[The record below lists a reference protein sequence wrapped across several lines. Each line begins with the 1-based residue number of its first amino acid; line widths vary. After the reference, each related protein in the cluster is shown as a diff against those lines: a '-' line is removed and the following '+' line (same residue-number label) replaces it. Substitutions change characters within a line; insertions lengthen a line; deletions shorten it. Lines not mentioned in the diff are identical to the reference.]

1 MSGIYAGQMAGD
13 EHASSEAGPGAVVPS
28 FSDLTALPDL
38 SHDRARAGPVRER
51 RPVYVDLLPPCNAG
65 CPAGE
70 NIQAWLA
77 HAAAGRHEQAWRQ
90 LVADNPLAA
99 IHGRVCYH
107 PCENV
112 CNRGHLDSSVS
123 IHSVERFLG
132 DLACERG
139 WRFEAPAP
147 TGKRVLVVGAGP
159 SGLSAAYHLARLGH
173 QVEVRDAGAA
183 PGGMM
188 RYGIPS
194 YRLPREVLDAELDR
208 IAAMGVVFT
217 CGHRVEDLAAERD
230 EGDFDAVFVAV
241 GAHLAKR
248 VDIPVRDAATM
259 VDAVSFLRDVASGE
273 SPAIGKHVAVYGGG
287 NTAMDAAR
295 VARRL
300 GAQDAVIVYRRT
312 RVQMPAHEQEAEDAE
327 REGVRIN
334 WLRTVNAF
342 DGPELR
348 VEVMELDESGYPR
361 PTGRFETLAADT
373 LIMALGQVTESAF
386 MRTLP
391 GVQFDGDGSVR
402 VTESMMT
409 GCPGVFAGGDMV
421 PGERTVTVGV
431 GHGKRAARNIDAWL
445 RGDSGLRPAKHPTAT
460 FDALHLWYFGDAARR
475 RQPELEPAA
484 RVENFR
490 EVVGGLTAEQAT
502 YEANRCLSC
511 GNCFECDGCLGA
523 CPENAVIK
531 LGMGHRYKFDY
542 DKCTGCAV
550 CFDQCPVHAIEMFP
564 EPR

>member
-1 MSGIYAGQMAGD
+1 M
-13 EHASSEAGPGAVVPS
+13 
-28 FSDLTALPDL
+28 
-38 SHDRARAGPVRER
+38 RER

-77 HAAAGRHEQAWRQ
+77 HATAGRHEAAWRQ
-90 LVADNPLAA
+90 LVADNPFAA

-107 PCENV
+107 PCETV
-112 CNRGHLDSSVS
+112 CNRAQLDSAVA

-132 DLACERG
+132 DLARTSG
-139 WRFEAPAP
+139 WTFDPPLAP

-173 QVEVRDAGAA
+173 RVEVRDAGAV

-194 YRLPREVLDAELDR
+194 YRLPRDVLDAEVDR
-208 IAAMGVVFT
+208 VAAMGVTFT
-217 CGHRVEDLAAERD
+217 CDHRIDDLAAERD
-230 EGDFDAVFVAV
+230 EGGFDAVFVAV

-248 VDIPVRDAATM
+248 VHIPSSDAGRM
-259 VDAVSFLRDVASGE
+259 VDAASFLHDVADGAR
-273 SPAIGKHVAVYGGG
+273 PAIGRHVAVYGGG

-300 GAQDAVIVYRRT
+300 GAEDAVIVYRRT
-312 RVQMPAHEQEAEDAE
+312 REQMPAHREEAEDAE
-327 REGVRIN
+327 REGVRVN
-334 WLRTVNAF
+334 WLRTVTAF

-348 VEVMELDESGYPR
+348 VEVMELDESGFPR

-373 LIMALGQVTESAF
+373 LIMALGQETESSF

-391 GVQFDGDGSVR
+391 GVEFDADGGVR
-402 VTESMMT
+402 VSTSLMT

-421 PGERTVTVGV
+421 AGERTVTVGV
-431 GHGKRAARNIDAWL
+431 GHGRKAARHIDEWL
-445 RGDSGLRPAKHPTAT
+445 RSTSSTASPKHPIAT
-460 FDALHLWYFGDAARR
+460 FDALHPWYLGDAARS
-475 RQPELEPAA
+475 RQPELEPLA
-484 RVENFR
+484 RTENFT
-490 EVVGGLTAEQAT
+490 EVVGSLTQTEAT
-502 YEANRCLSC
+502 FEAGRCLSC

-523 CPENAVIK
+523 CPEDAVIK
-531 LGMGHRYKFDY
+531 LGIGHRYEFNY
-542 DKCTGCAV
+542 DACTGCAI
-550 CFDQCPVHAIEMFP
+550 CADQCPVHAIDMLP
-564 EPR
+564 EST